1 MKVEKEV
8 KKCDRCGELYEV
20 ILPNPDWK
28 ISYLDE
34 PYDLCGPCYNIIA
47 SMLKSSKPTVKG
59 GIKNEQES

>member
-20 ILPNPDWK
+20 ISPNPDWK

-34 PYDLCGPCYNIIA
+34 PYDLCGPCYNIIVP
-47 SMLKSSKPTVKG
+47 MLKKFEACSERRNK
-59 GIKNEQES
+59 E